1 MIIQIQDSIIWTHIT
16 KDMEV
21 MIKDHGDGG
30 QDTHSMDMEDME
42 DTHNMVAMPTL
53 GDINTILGQDSTTI
67 GRPLMPTHTIII
79 IQNIR
84 ILLLHQKNQ
93 NREVRRRQRK
103 RVNRNLILITTMLL
117 QYITTHM
124 VTTQC
129 RSQLMKL
136 LTTQLILTIQN
147 HTITT
152 LVEHGITLTTMR
164 LHLSIILELSLIMVM
179 HSTVKTTIHKP
190 ISMLDSGIFN
200 TMSHI

>member
-1 MIIQIQDSIIWTHIT
+1 MITQIQDTIKWTHIT

-21 MIKDHGDGG
+21 MIKDHGDGV
-30 QDTHSMDMEDME
+30 DTHSMDME
-42 DTHNMVAMPTL
+42 DTHNMVAMPTH
-53 GDINTILGQDSTTI
+53 GDINMIHGQDSTTI
-67 GRPLMPTHTIII
+67 GRPLMLTHTIII

-93 NREVRRRQRK
+93 NREVRRNQRK
-103 RVNRNLILITTMLL
+103 RMNRSQTLITIILL
-117 QYITTHM
+117 QFITTHM

-129 RSQLMKL
+129 RSQPMKL
-136 LTTQLILTIQN
+136 LTTQLILTIQS

-152 LVEHGITLTTMR
+152 LVEHGITLTTMK
-164 LHLSIILELSLIMVM
+164 LHLSIILELSLTMVM
-179 HSTVKTTIHKP
+179 YSTVKTTIHRP